1 MYFIEIIVLGNFLL
15 LNLFFAIFLK
25 QIEDEKLDEPKK
37 EKIVKNFP
45 SIHTTETDG
54 PEEKKIKF

>member
-1 MYFIEIIVLGNFLL
+1 LL
-15 LNLFFAIFLK
+15 LNLFLAILLK